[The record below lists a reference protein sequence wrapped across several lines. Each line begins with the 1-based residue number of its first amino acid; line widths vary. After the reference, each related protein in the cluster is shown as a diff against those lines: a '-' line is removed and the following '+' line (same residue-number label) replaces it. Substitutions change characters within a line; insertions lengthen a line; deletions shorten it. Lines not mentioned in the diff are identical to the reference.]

1 MPFIPD
7 PRPAQRLRHYS
18 MVPARAAS
26 ITLMVLVLTSS
37 AVRNKV
43 STIVNNS

>member
-18 MVPARAAS
+18 MIPARAAS

-37 AVRNKV
+37 AVGNMIG
-43 STIVNNS
+43 TIVNSN